1 MTEHVDVLIV
11 GAGISGIGAAVH
23 LQKHCPERTFLL
35 LEGRAAIGG
44 TWDLFRYPGIRSD
57 SDMYTLGF
65 NFKPWTQGKSI
76 ADGSAILGY
85 LEETVE
91 EYRLGE
97 KIRFEHTVYSA
108 AWDSSSARWTLRV
121 QHAGAEQVFTCN
133 FLYMCSGYY
142 DYREGFTPDYPGQ
155 ESFTGQFI
163 HPQQW
168 PAGLDYSGK
177 RVVVIG
183 SGATAM
189 TLVPNMAQ
197 KAAEVVMLQ
206 RSPTYVISRPAEDK
220 LANQLRRF
228 LPGMLAYQLIRWR
241 NVFLQMLLFNLS
253 RWRPE
258 KVRER
263 LLGMVKQ
270 ELGADYDVATHFTP
284 TYRPWQQ
291 RLCLVP
297 DSDLFKALRS
307 ARAKIITGHIERFNA
322 QGIRLQSGE
331 QIDAD
336 IIVSATGLK
345 LLLLGGVQISVD
357 GQPVNFADTFGY
369 KGMMFSGV
377 PNLAVAFG
385 YTNASWTLKA
395 DLSSEFVCRLLK
407 HMQAQGKPMVVPLL
421 DDPHLQPT
429 AWLDFTSGY
438 VVRAMQ
444 LFPKQGH
451 RLPWKLHQNYL
462 KDLLLL
468 RYSRLEDGVLSF
480 SRPQPARTAD
490 VAETPGS
497 LS

>member
-1 MTEHVDVLIV
+1 MPEHVDVLIV

-23 LQKHCPERTFLL
+23 LQKHCPERAYLI

-65 NFKPWTQGKSI
+65 NFKPWTQGKAI
-76 ADGSAILGY
+76 ADGAAILAY
-85 LEETVE
+85 LDETVR
-91 EYRLGE
+91 EYRLGD
-97 KIRFEHTVYSA
+97 KIRFDHRVCSA
-108 AWDSSSARWTLRV
+108 AWDSSRARWTLTV

-142 DYREGFTPDYPGQ
+142 DYSEGFTPDYPGQ
-155 ESFTGQFI
+155 EQFSGQFV

-168 PAGLDYSGK
+168 PEGLDYKGK

-197 KAAEVVMLQ
+197 DAEQVIMLQ

-220 LANQLRRF
+220 LAIRLRRY
-228 LPGMLAYQLIRWR
+228 LPAMLAYQLIRWR
-241 NVFLQMLLFNLS
+241 NVLLQMFFFNLA
-253 RWRPE
+253 RWRPD
-258 KVRER
+258 KFRDR
-263 LLGMVKQ
+263 LLGMVRH
-270 ELGADYDVATHFTP
+270 ELGPDFDVARHFTP
-284 TYRPWQQ
+284 RYRPWQQ

-307 ARAKIITGHIERFNA
+307 GRAKMMTGHIDSFNA

-331 QIDAD
+331 QLDAD
-336 IIVSATGLK
+336 LIVSATGLK
-345 LLLLGGVQISVD
+345 LLLLGGMQVSVD
-357 GQPVNFADTFGY
+357 GRPVNFADTFGY

-407 HMQAQGKPMVVPLL
+407 HMQAKGKPVVVPVL
-421 DDPHLQPT
+421 DDPHLPAT
-429 AWLDFTSGY
+429 PWLDFTSGY

-444 LFPKQGH
+444 QFPKQGN

-462 KDLLLL
+462 KDLILLK
-468 RYSRLEDGVLSF
+468 YSRLEDGVLRFCGTQVSDV
-480 SRPQPARTAD
+480 TATNHQAD
-490 VAETPGS
+490 
-497 LS
+497 

>member
-23 LQKHCPERTFLL
+23 LQKHCPERTCLI

-65 NFKPWTQGKSI
+65 NFKPWTQGKAI

-85 LEETVE
+85 LEETVR

-97 KIRFEHTVYSA
+97 KIRLDHKVYSA
-108 AWDSSSARWTLRV
+108 AWDSSSARWTLKV

-142 DYREGFTPDYPGQ
+142 DYREGFTPDYQGQ
-155 ESFTGQFI
+155 DLFTGQFI
-163 HPQQW
+163 HPQHW
-168 PAGLDYSGK
+168 PAGLDYTGK

-189 TLVPNMAQ
+189 TLVPTMA
-197 KAAEVVMLQ
+197 KDAEQVVMLQ

-220 LANQLRRF
+220 LANRLRRY
-228 LPGMLAYQLIRWR
+228 LPAMLAYQLIRWR
-241 NVFLQMLLFNLS
+241 NILLHMFFFNLA
-253 RWRPE
+253 RRRPE
-258 KVRER
+258 RFRDR
-263 LLGMVKQ
+263 LLGMVRR
-270 ELGADYDVATHFTP
+270 ELGADYDVARHFTP
-284 TYRPWQQ
+284 SYRPWQQ

-307 ARAKIITGHIERFNA
+307 GRAKMVTGHIDSFNE

-331 QIDAD
+331 QLDAD
-336 IIVSATGLK
+336 IIVSATGLR
-345 LLLLGGVQISVD
+345 LLLLGGMHVSVD
-357 GQPVNFADTFGY
+357 GRQVNFADTFGY

-407 HMQAQGKPMVVPLL
+407 HMQAQGKPVVVPVL
-421 DDPHLQPT
+421 DDQPLQATP
-429 AWLDFTSGY
+429 WLDFTSGY
-438 VVRAMQ
+438 VMRAMQ
-444 LFPKQGH
+444 LFPKQGN

-462 KDLLLL
+462 KDLFLL
-468 RYSRLEDGVLSF
+468 RYSRLEDGVLRFCAGNQSKG
-480 SRPQPARTAD
+480 
-490 VAETPGS
+490 V
-497 LS
+497 